1 MKKIIENKKLSLGIL
16 TMFVVLAIVVVSS
29 FFPFILDFSRIG
41 TMEFITDQMIIMA
54 ITITAMISMMFV
66 AQVSN
71 ASNKDSEICKAKVSF
86 MQSMAKITNHTIFYQ
101 WVKRVLQVNDKK
113 DIAEKEMLKLGI
125 PYNVYELDT
134 SEIKALDK
142 PQKYGEVFYK
152 ALTKTQIQEVLRLK
166 KYIANITFVSPN
178 YYTSFKSLMIDK
190 NLSEIAS
197 GENKKKIWTV
207 AFQLTLKIV
216 LSFIGAAILGSL
228 VRDLAQEGGATA
240 QAWMRF
246 LSRMFAYV
254 TSSFLGYTLGCKIN
268 DLDAFYILKR
278 VEAHTLFLEDKDFK
292 YEDEAKLE
300 FMERVRKEGLLIE
313 MKKGD
318 KENE

>member
-1 MKKIIENKKLSLGIL
+1 MKKIIENKKLTLGIL

-29 FFPFILDFSRIG
+29 FFPFILDFTRIG

-54 ITITAMISMMFV
+54 ITITAMISMMFI
-66 AQVSN
+66 AQVGN

-86 MQSMAKITNHTIFYQ
+86 VNSMARITNHTIFYQ

-125 PYNVYELDT
+125 PYEVFELEI

-142 PQKYGEVFYK
+142 PQKYGDIFYK
-152 ALTKTQIQEVLRLK
+152 ALTKTQIEEVLRLK
-166 KYIANITFVSPN
+166 KYISKITFVSPN
-178 YYTSFKSLMIDK
+178 YYTTFKSVLIDK

-197 GENKKKIWTV
+197 GENKKKVITIV
-207 AFQLTLKIV
+207 FELTLKIV
-216 LSFIGAAILGSL
+216 FSFLGAAILGSL

-246 LSRMFAYV
+246 LSRIFAYI
-254 TSSFLGYTLGCKIN
+254 TSSFLGYTLGCKLN
-268 DLDAFYILKR
+268 DLDAFYIQKR
-278 VEAHTLFLEDKDFK
+278 VEAHTLFLEDKNFK

-300 FMERVRKEGLLIE
+300 YMERVRKEGLLIE
-313 MKKGD
+313 MKKGE